1 MPGKGQIYKKPMK
14 KMKRDPFAEG
24 IDPSAGRGVP
34 LSAYKEK
41 APKPKVKPVRSQ
53 TVNRAGK
60 GNMKKKG
67 K

>member
-1 MPGKGQIYKKPMK
+1 MAMKPKK
-14 KMKRDPFAEG
+14 KMKKDPFAEG

-34 LSAYKEK
+34 LKAYKEK
-41 APKPKVKPVRSQ
+41 APKPKAKPARTQ

-60 GNMKKKG
+60 GNLKKKM

>member
-1 MPGKGQIYKKPMK
+1 MAKKVIK

-24 IDPSAGRGVP
+24 VDPSAGRGVL

-41 APKPKVKPVRSQ
+41 APKPKAKPVRTQ

-60 GNMKKKG
+60 GNMKKKV